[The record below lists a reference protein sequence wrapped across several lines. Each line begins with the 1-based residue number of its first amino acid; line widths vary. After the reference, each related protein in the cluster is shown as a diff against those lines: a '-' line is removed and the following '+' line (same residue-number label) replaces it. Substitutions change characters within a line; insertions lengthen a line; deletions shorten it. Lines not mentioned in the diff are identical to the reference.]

1 MNRSVGKNLIR
12 IILIIS
18 FFSVSSCNGENE
30 SLTPKLTISS
40 ASITEGNVGTT
51 LLKVEITSTIQME
64 ESLEVTYNTLD
75 GLAKSGTDF
84 NGISNGSV
92 IIPAGS
98 DKGIIEI
105 EIITDEVMEF
115 REDFSINILN
125 TGDSKINTNKVSI
138 YINDDDDETYEIQ
151 KDADGFIT
159 PDSYPEMI
167 LVWSDEFD
175 GTSINTDNWTFEL
188 GDGCPNVCGWGN
200 NELQDYTDE
209 VENAKIVDGKLIIT
223 AIKGG
228 AGNYT
233 SARMITQDKQEFEF
247 GRIDIRAKLP
257 EGQGI
262 WPAVW
267 MLGANIDNI
276 GWPKCGEI
284 DIMELV
290 GHAPKASHGTAHFNN
305 GGHDY
310 IGSSYVIANK
320 FSEEF
325 HVFSIFWDK
334 DKIKWYI
341 DYNKFFEVSTKEVG
355 SSYPF
360 NNPFFF
366 ILNIAVGG
374 NWPGDPDATTV
385 FPQQMHIDY
394 VRVFQPE

>member
-1 MNRSVGKNLIR
+1 
-12 IILIIS
+12 
-18 FFSVSSCNGENE
+18 
-30 SLTPKLTISS
+30 
-40 ASITEGNVGTT
+40 VGTT

-64 ESLEVTYNTLD
+64 ESLEVTYNTMD

-115 REDFSINILN
+115 REDFTINILN
-125 TGDSKINTNKVSI
+125 TGDSEINTNKVSI
-138 YINDDDDETYEIQ
+138 FIIDDDDETYEIQ

-159 PDSYPEMI
+159 PDSYPEMT
-167 LVWSDEFD
+167 LVWSDEFN
-175 GTSINTDNWTFEL
+175 GTGINSDNWTFEL

-209 VENAKIVDGKLIIT
+209 EENAKIVDGKLIIT

-228 AGNYT
+228 ADNYT

-247 GRIDIRAKLP
+247 GRIDVRAKLP

-262 WPAVW
+262 WPAIW
-267 MLGANIDNI
+267 MLGANIDNVN
-276 GWPKCGEI
+276 WPKCGEI

-290 GHAPKASHGTAHFNN
+290 GHAPKASHGTAHFDK

-334 DKIKWYI
+334 DIIKWYV
-341 DYNKFFEVSTKEVG
+341 DYNKFFEVSKNEVG

-360 NNPFFF
+360 NDPFFF